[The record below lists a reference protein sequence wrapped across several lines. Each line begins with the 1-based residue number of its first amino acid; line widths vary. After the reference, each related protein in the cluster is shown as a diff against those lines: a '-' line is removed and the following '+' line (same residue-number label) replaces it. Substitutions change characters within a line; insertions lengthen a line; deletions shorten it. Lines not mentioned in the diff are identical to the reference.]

1 MYTYIY
7 YTIYIYTIY
16 IHRYI
21 LAYIQPAPRYS
32 RICYTRTNRYDC
44 VSLGSLVPPLS
55 FFFLSVHIYIYRI
68 HVPYLFLVLPFRSSF
83 SKVPS
88 LFFHPYPSFVLVIE
102 AIFQLAGLT
111 RADLLSA
118 RQREK
123 ERESFRETVYRITE
137 PLCEREREQ
146 GESGPVDATELMAAS
161 RRLHG
166 QLNLTPIYAE
176 ATKINMAYFELPRE
190 TSHGFVRIP
199 LETAANR

>member
-7 YTIYIYTIY
+7 YTIYIYYIY

-32 RICYTRTNRYDC
+32 ICYTRTNRYDC
-44 VSLGSLVPPLS
+44 VSLGSLVPPSL
-55 FFFLSVHIYIYRI
+55 FFSYLYIYIYISYTCTLSISRS
-68 HVPYLFLVLPFRSSF
+68 PLP
-83 SKVPS
+83 
-88 LFFHPYPSFVLVIE
+88 LFFLQSSISFFSSVSLVRSRYRGDISVS
-102 AIFQLAGLT
+102 GLNSS
-111 RADLLSA
+111 RSPLRSPE
-118 RQREK
+118 R

>member
-32 RICYTRTNRYDC
+32 ICYTRTNRYDC

-118 RQREK
+118 RQRE
-123 ERESFRETVYRITE
+123 
-137 PLCEREREQ
+137 RERVFAKRFTGSPSHSAKGNENRENR
-146 GESGPVDATELMAAS
+146 GRSM
-161 RRLHG
+161 RR
-166 QLNLTPIYAE
+166 N
-176 ATKINMAYFELPRE
+176 
-190 TSHGFVRIP
+190 
-199 LETAANR
+199 

>member
-7 YTIYIYTIY
+7 YTIYIYYIY

-44 VSLGSLVPPLS
+44 VSLGSLVPPSL
-55 FFFLSVHIYIYRI
+55 FFSYLYIYIYIYRI

-111 RADLLSA
+111 RTDLLSA
-118 RQREK
+118 RQRE
-123 ERESFRETVYRITE
+123 
-137 PLCEREREQ
+137 REREFSRNGLQ
-146 GESGPVDATELMAAS
+146 DHRATLRKGTRTGRIGAGRCDGIDGRVAPTS
-161 RRLHG
+161 RAVK
-166 QLNLTPIYAE
+166 LN
-176 ATKINMAYFELPRE
+176 AYLRGSNE
-190 TSHGFVRIP
+190 
-199 LETAANR
+199 N